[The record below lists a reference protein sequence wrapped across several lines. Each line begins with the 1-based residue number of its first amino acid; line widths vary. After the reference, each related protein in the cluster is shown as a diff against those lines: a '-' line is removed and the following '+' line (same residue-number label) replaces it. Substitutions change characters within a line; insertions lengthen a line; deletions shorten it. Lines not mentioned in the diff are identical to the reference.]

1 MARFTIMTTPKWI
14 RSIPSACATG
24 TNNGV
29 KIYNAEVESRKH
41 PAIRRMMFTIIKNTT
56 VLPPVAP
63 SSAPLIATSSFALVR
78 TYANRLAVA
87 VNEHDCCCR
96 RGRIDQDRPE
106 LFQFNLAIY
115 KYSYK
120 QSVHCG
126 HSCSFCRSKDSS
138 VDTSQDDD
146 RHHKPPERIFECIP
160 FFFTTGLR

>member
-63 SSAPLIATSSFALVR
+63 FQCTTDSHVQLCSGQNICEQAGCCC
-78 TYANRLAVA
+78 
-87 VNEHDCCCR
+87 NEHDCCCR

-138 VDTSQDDD
+138 S
-146 RHHKPPERIFECIP
+146 RYLP
-160 FFFTTGLR
+160 G